1 MEGKAMHWTAVTELL
16 VAFLSVSGV
25 RGQNGWSVTY
35 SSSQICTIKGSTV
48 DLKCNYTH
56 PDTVGDTVIEVRKLI
71 WYTKGDNYAP
81 VDLKDDQDYAGRI
94 KYKHGCTVAIRDV
107 RESDSAVY
115 KFRFITN
122 HQNGKYTGSPGVTL
136 SVSAVELQVIKWEHK
151 QSGTLAEMT
160 CKSKCLSDLHPYI
173 WVKNGQDVLTQT
185 SSSFSYTFSDA
196 DRISCAAAGHR
207 NFPSPSVYMPNLPS
221 VSMSS
226 SGHIVE
232 GDPINLTCSSDANP
246 AATYTWYKKDTSGP
260 ISKGSQLVF
269 KSIQS
274 SDSGEYYCKAQNVLR
289 IKASKVVFIDVKY
302 APRLPSVALRPSGEV
317 VRGTSVNLICSSD
330 ANPTAEY
337 IWFKKNNPEPLSNDS
352 QLVFE
357 SIQSSDSGEYY
368 CTSENML
375 NQVTSEGMFIDVK
388 YPPSFPIVSRS
399 FSGEVVE
406 GDSLTLACS
415 ADANPAAT
423 YTWYKEHE
431 ANPLSKGP
439 KLVFR
444 SVQSSDSGKYF
455 CAAENVL
462 KRMTS
467 GSILIDVEYAPNLP
481 RISLSASEIMEGISL
496 TLSCSSDSNP
506 AANYTWFKE
515 KEKMPQSS
523 GQNLT
528 ITNIGRQHSGLYFCE
543 AHNSRGSHKSAIHLT
558 VAARNRNMTFKMMN
572 ITKLAAA
579 ALLLLTL
586 LFVVSLW
593 TRKKKP
599 TDVKTESKEH
609 VENIE
614 LDLCP
619 EYENIS
625 TLRSFIASHEEREK
639 QTNPT

>member
-1 MEGKAMHWTAVTELL
+1 MGFNVGPAQINLKALFSIPW
-16 VAFLSVSGV
+16 V

-136 SVSAVELQVIKWEHK
+136 SVSAVELQVIKWERK
-151 QSGTLAEMT
+151 QSGTRAEMT

-173 WVKNGQDVLTQT
+173 WVKNG
-185 SSSFSYTFSDA
+185 
-196 DRISCAAAGHR
+196 H
-207 NFPSPSVYMPNLPS
+207 
-221 VSMSS
+221 VS
-226 SGHIVE
+226 
-232 GDPINLTCSSDANP
+232 L
-246 AATYTWYKKDTSGP
+246 
-260 ISKGSQLVF
+260 
-269 KSIQS
+269 
-274 SDSGEYYCKAQNVLR
+274 
-289 IKASKVVFIDVKY
+289 KVTECV
-302 APRLPSVALRPSGEV
+302 
-317 VRGTSVNLICSSD
+317 
-330 ANPTAEY
+330 
-337 IWFKKNNPEPLSNDS
+337 NDS

-388 YPPSFPIVSRS
+388 YPPSFPIVSHS

-406 GDSLTLACS
+406 GDSVTLACS

-455 CAAENVL
+455 CTAENVL

-467 GSILIDVEYAPNLP
+467 GSILINVEYAPNLP

-515 KEKMPQSS
+515 NEKTPQSS

-558 VAARNRNMTFKMMN
+558 VAASKSAKALISVIYADGPFLFTFC
-572 ITKLAAA
+572 
-579 ALLLLTL
+579 
-586 LFVVSLW
+586 V
-593 TRKKKP
+593 
-599 TDVKTESKEH
+599 
-609 VENIE
+609 
-614 LDLCP
+614 
-619 EYENIS
+619 Y
-625 TLRSFIASHEEREK
+625 
-639 QTNPT
+639 

>member
-1 MEGKAMHWTAVTELL
+1 M
-16 VAFLSVSGV
+16 
-25 RGQNGWSVTY
+25 R
-35 SSSQICTIKGSTV
+35 STV

-136 SVSAVELQVIKWEHK
+136 SVS
-151 QSGTLAEMT
+151 
-160 CKSKCLSDLHPYI
+160 D
-173 WVKNGQDVLTQT
+173 
-185 SSSFSYTFSDA
+185 
-196 DRISCAAAGHR
+196 
-207 NFPSPSVYMPNLPS
+207 MPNLPS

-269 KSIQS
+269 K
-274 SDSGEYYCKAQNVLR
+274 
-289 IKASKVVFIDVKY
+289 
-302 APRLPSVALRPSGEV
+302 
-317 VRGTSVNLICSSD
+317 
-330 ANPTAEY
+330 
-337 IWFKKNNPEPLSNDS
+337 
-352 QLVFE
+352 
-357 SIQSSDSGEYY
+357 
-368 CTSENML
+368 
-375 NQVTSEGMFIDVK
+375 
-388 YPPSFPIVSRS
+388 
-399 FSGEVVE
+399 
-406 GDSLTLACS
+406 
-415 ADANPAAT
+415 
-423 YTWYKEHE
+423 
-431 ANPLSKGP
+431 
-439 KLVFR
+439 

-558 VAARNRNMTFKMMN
+558 VAASKSAKALISVIYADGPFLFTFYGWKQQAH
-572 ITKLAAA
+572 KYSEQQRKKSHSVLPVSLA
-579 ALLLLTL
+579 LRIFWHHFLTL
-586 LFVVSLW
+586 KL
-593 TRKKKP
+593 
-599 TDVKTESKEH
+599 
-609 VENIE
+609 
-614 LDLCP
+614 
-619 EYENIS
+619 
-625 TLRSFIASHEEREK
+625 
-639 QTNPT
+639 